1 MLKILYYL
9 YFFLI
14 SVPLLLVV
22 TVFVSI
28 LTGGGS
34 IVFGGKWWG
43 YYPPK
48 IWAKIFCILTF
59 VRVKVEAKEKFDERK
74 SYVFVANHQGAYDI
88 FAIYGYLGHNFKWM
102 MKKSLEKIPL
112 IGFACRRAG
121 HIFVDNSG
129 VGAIKGTMRKAEQE
143 LKGGMSIVVFPEG
156 SRTKTGKMSRFKRGA
171 FQLAQEFSLPIV
183 PITIN
188 GAFEVMPRTAF
199 LPFYGTITLKIHDA
213 IPAPGDE
220 ADIKD
225 KISEAYAA
233 VYSGLDDKYKD

>member
-1 MLKILYYL
+1 M
-9 YFFLI
+9 
-14 SVPLLLVV
+14 
-22 TVFVSI
+22 
-28 LTGGGS
+28 
-34 IVFGGKWWG
+34 
-43 YYPPK
+43 
-48 IWAKIFCILTF
+48 
-59 VRVKVEAKEKFDERK
+59 
-74 SYVFVANHQGAYDI
+74 
-88 FAIYGYLGHNFKWM
+88 
-102 MKKSLEKIPL
+102 
-112 IGFACRRAG
+112 
-121 HIFVDNSG
+121 
-129 VGAIKGTMRKAEQE
+129 
-143 LKGGMSIVVFPEG
+143 VFPEG